1 MVRSAHAA
9 GKQVHA
15 WTVNAGGNMM
25 RMNSI
30 GVDNIITDR
39 TTLVREV
46 LAQENT
52 DTFVELLKIAL
63 R

>member
-1 MVRSAHAA
+1 MCIRDS
-9 GKQVHA
+9 A
-15 WTVNAGGNMM
+15 WTVNAKGNIM
-25 RMNSI
+25 RMNSM